1 MNQSKFSLA
10 DVLSV
15 LAALAFGF
23 VCFMGANFLNIDK
36 DVVWGMP
43 NIMGNIIMAF
53 TYSFALFAT
62 AYGAKLLKRTS
73 RNFKSSFILEVF
85 FLVLF
90 LFFAFLFTT
99 KSYPFPH
106 FFTVTAQKTEI
117 NSKLQTSIELAE
129 NMFSNYESK
138 ANEREI
144 IYENK
149 LKSAVAVGNPNTL
162 RKYGFDRNSPISFDQ
177 QILLKTGKL
186 HKDLFPDK
194 YSNSISRKGIK
205 EVATKWLQNASNIAS
220 RWKPIGIVGV
230 VNNIEQK
237 SKGWLNILVNLYSS
251 PGQGEEEETIEVF
264 NPDLSFEDV
273 KTHFKE
279 PKKPTSFSIGLAVLT
294 YLLMLF
300 TWFIT
305 KRDGKGNG
313 AFTTKPYEVVL

>member
-23 VCFMGANFLNIDK
+23 VSFMGAIFLNINN

-43 NIMGNIIMAF
+43 HTIGCIVTAF
-53 TYSFALFAT
+53 TYSFALFST

-73 RNFKSSFILEVF
+73 RNFKTSFILEVF
-85 FLVLF
+85 LLILF
-90 LFFAFLFTT
+90 SIFAFLFTT

-117 NSKLQTSIELAE
+117 NSKLQTNIELAE
-129 NMFSNYESK
+129 NMFSKYESEAK
-138 ANEREI
+138 KREI
-144 IYENK
+144 IYENN
-149 LKSAVAVGNPNTL
+149 LKSLVAVGNPKVL
-162 RKYGFDRNSPISFDQ
+162 ESYGFEKNGIGLDKQ
-177 QILLKTGKL
+177 TEQKKMKL
-186 HKDLFPDK
+186 HHDLFPDK
-194 YSNSISRKGIK
+194 YSDSITGNGIK
-205 EVATKWLQNASNIAS
+205 EVATKWLQNARNLPGS
-220 RWKPIGIVGV
+220 WKPIGIVGV
-230 VNNIEQK
+230 VNNIEHK
-237 SKGWLNILVNLYSS
+237 SNGWLNILVNLYSS

-264 NPDLSFEDV
+264 NSDLSFEDV

-294 YLLMLF
+294 YFLMLF